1 MVNQPYITGI
11 VSTVSIICGDIWN
24 IILDVHN
31 RIYTI
36 GYHIK
41 NGHEAFY
48 YSSKWLCD
56 FITSIG
62 LSVGDIL
69 IIIGLIG
76 LSIFACLLC
85 IKIIRFRRSVKMV

>member
-24 IILDVHN
+24 VILDV
-31 RIYTI
+31 RSRPYTI

-41 NGHEAFY
+41 DGHKVFY
-48 YSSKWLCD
+48 YSCKWLSD

-62 LSVGDIL
+62 
-69 IIIGLIG
+69 
-76 LSIFACLLC
+76 
-85 IKIIRFRRSVKMV
+85 FRR